1 MSVHTQ
7 NLLTPEDTSCA
18 PRADWDAERSG
29 LVADALRLGGR
40 VRLQVHGESMLPA
53 LWPADVVEI
62 AHCSPEEVRTGEIV
76 LALRNGRLFLHR
88 LVGNCTPAG
97 FRLRGDSMP
106 GPDPW
111 FESEALL
118 GRLAS
123 SGDGTRNVNIMIMAA
138 ALSRAVGLVLCH
150 FGMARRLALKLHS
163 RRNRPARRFRNL
175 EA

>member
-7 NLLTPEDTSCA
+7 NLLTMDDTSCA
-18 PRADWDAERSG
+18 PRANWDAERSG

-40 VRLQVHGESMLPA
+40 IRLQVHGESMLPA

-62 AHCSPEEVRTGEIV
+62 THCSPGDVRSGEIL
-76 LALRNGRLFLHR
+76 LALRDGRLFLHR
-88 LVGNCTPAG
+88 LVGTCTPAG

-111 FESEALL
+111 FHPEALL

-123 SGDGTRNVNIMIMAA
+123 PKARTRSVSAV
-138 ALSRAVGLVLCH
+138 LSRAVGLIFCH
-150 FGMARRLALKLHS
+150 FAVARRLALKLHS
-163 RRNRPARRFRNL
+163 RRNRPVREFRNL
-175 EA
+175 EAS